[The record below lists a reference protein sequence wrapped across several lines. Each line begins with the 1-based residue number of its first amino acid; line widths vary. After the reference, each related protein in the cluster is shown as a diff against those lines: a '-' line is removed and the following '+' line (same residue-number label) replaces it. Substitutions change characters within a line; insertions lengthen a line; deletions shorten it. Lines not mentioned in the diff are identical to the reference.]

1 MYGVQRTPGEKNMN
15 KKLFILPLLGVL
27 LLLANNTFSQD
38 QKTEDVRW
46 SQDPSTRVRVLG
58 NYPDLPQSDNYV
70 NPNTETRVIH
80 TSKETYVL
88 APNFRPF
95 PHTATQ
101 SEIDAATYRFNPSIL
116 WCAWNSFGPAFYGT
130 GFASTTNNGLN
141 WIGSHQTFTPNSGD
155 PACWVFPSG
164 TAWAGRFGHSVIQ
177 GAGYSTNNGSTWTF
191 AMNFPGASFFD
202 KNLSAVDDVPG
213 SPFLGRAYTVWT
225 NFSGSFVNRIVGS
238 YSTDG
243 GVTWTTAAPVSP
255 VPASGHHQQGCD
267 VEVGPGGV
275 VYVVWAH
282 CITNSQ
288 NSTEDN
294 LGFAKST
301 DGGVT
306 WTVST
311 NNVVDINGIRALPLF
326 NGIRANGFPRLDID
340 KTGGSRNGWIYVTL
354 AEKTIA
360 PATDV
365 ADITLCRSTNGGT
378 SWTHTRVN
386 QDTPGSGRYQYFS
399 SVVVDQGGGVNIFYY
414 DQRNTTGFVTQ
425 TYLSRS
431 LDGGNTWTD
440 IQVSDHNF
448 TPAPIAGLNTGY
460 QGDYITITYGANNK
474 LWPFWADNSSGIY
487 QTWTVGVEIGP
498 PLSHDFATGP
508 FLSLPT
514 QFVIN
519 NPYTI
524 RTKVTNNGTANES
537 GVPIK
542 FFINTALTNT
552 TNISLNAGAS
562 DSVSNS
568 WTPTVAGTYT
578 LTYVSALATDSN
590 RANDTV
596 RTTVQ
601 VLPSIPVPASTG
613 ICRNNVNLV
622 IPDNTTVKDSIVVNI
637 SNALDVI
644 DVNVKIDTLF
654 HTWDSDLSFTL
665 LHGAGSVSLI
675 SGRGDDG
682 DNFINTRLNDSAS
695 LPISSGTAPFNG
707 EFRPETPLTAMNG
720 LGVNGSW
727 VLSISDNATFD
738 TGNLKAWCITLKYNT
753 LTGGIQ
759 TLTIPNYYALQQNYP
774 NPFNPATKITFALP
788 KAGNVELKVYDI
800 LGREVAT
807 LVNEVKQPG
816 IYNVDFN
823 ASNFASGIYFYTMK
837 SGDFTDVKKMVLVK

>member
-1 MYGVQRTPGEKNMN
+1 MQKI
-15 KKLFILPLLGVL
+15 LFNLSLIAMLIL
-27 LLLANNTFSQD
+27 NISIISQD
-38 QKTEDVRW
+38 NKSEDARW
-46 SQDPSTRVRVLG
+46 SKDPSTMVRVLG

-70 NPNTETRVIH
+70 HPNTETRVIN
-80 TSKETYVL
+80 TSIGTFVL
-88 APNFRPF
+88 TPNFRPF

-101 SEIDAATYRFNPSIL
+101 SEIDATTYRADPNVIWL
-116 WCAWNSFGPAFYGT
+116 AWNSFGPSFYGT
-130 GFASTTNNGLN
+130 GFASTSNGGLN

-191 AMNFPGASFFD
+191 GMNFPGASSFD

-225 NFSGSFVNRIVGS
+225 NFGGTYANRIVGS
-238 YSTDG
+238 YSTNG

-255 VPASGHHQQGCD
+255 APSSGHHQQGCD
-267 VEVGPGGV
+267 VRVGPGGV
-275 VYVVWAH
+275 VYVIWAH
-282 CITNSQ
+282 CTTNGQ

-306 WTVST
+306 WAVST
-311 NNVVDINGIRALPLF
+311 NNVVDINGIRASNLF

-340 KTGGSRNGWIYVTL
+340 KPGGARNGWIYAVL

-365 ADITLCRSTNGGT
+365 ADITLCRSTDGGT
-378 SWTHTRVN
+378 TWTHTRVN
-386 QDTPGSGRYQYFS
+386 QDTPGSGRYQYFG
-399 SVVVDQGGGVNIFYY
+399 SVVVDPTGGVNVFYY

-431 LDGGNTWTD
+431 IDGGNTWTD
-440 IQVSDHNF
+440 VQVSDHNF
-448 TPAPIAGLNTGY
+448 TPAPIPGLAGGY
-460 QGDYITITYGANNK
+460 QGDYISIAYGSNNK

-487 QTWTVGVEIGP
+487 QAWTVGVEIGP
-498 PLSHDFATGP
+498 PVSHDIAVGP

-514 QFVIN
+514 QLVIN
-519 NPYTI
+519 NPYII
-524 RTKVTNNGTANES
+524 RTKVTNAGTSNET

-542 FFINTALTNT
+542 FYINAALTNT
-552 TNISLNAGAS
+552 ANINLNAGAV

-568 WTPTVAGTYT
+568 WTPTAAGNYT
-578 LTYVSALATDSN
+578 LRYISALTTDTN
-590 RANDTV
+590 RVNDTV
-596 RTTVQ
+596 TTVVT
-601 VLPSIPVPASTG
+601 VLPSVPVPASTE
-613 ICRNNVNLV
+613 ICRNNVNLF

-637 SNALDVI
+637 PNSLDVV
-644 DVNVKIDTLF
+644 DVNVKIDTLI

-675 SGRGDDG
+675 SARGSSG

-695 LPISSGTAPFNG
+695 LPISSGSAPFNG
-707 EFRPETPLTAMNG
+707 EYRPESPLTGMNG
-720 LGVNGSW
+720 LAVDGSW
-727 VLSISDNATFD
+727 ILQISDNFSGD
-738 TGNLKAWCITLKYNT
+738 TGLLKAWCITLVYNT
-753 LTGGIQ
+753 LVGGIQ
-759 TLTIPNYYALQQNYP
+759 TITIPNYYALEQNYP
-774 NPFNPATKITFALP
+774 NPFNPATKITYALP
-788 KAGNVELKVYDI
+788 KAGNVELKVYDV
-800 LGREVAT
+800 LGREVAV
-807 LVNEVKQPG
+807 LVNEVRQAG
-816 IYNVDFN
+816 IHTVEFN

-837 SGDFTDVKKMVLVK
+837 SGDFNAVKKMILVK